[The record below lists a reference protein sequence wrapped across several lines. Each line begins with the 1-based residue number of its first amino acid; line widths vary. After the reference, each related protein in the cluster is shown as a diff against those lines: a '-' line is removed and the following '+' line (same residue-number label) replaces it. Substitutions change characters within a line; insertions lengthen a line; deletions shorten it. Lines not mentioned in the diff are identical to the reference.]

1 MFYHTNLYVKNERRE
16 EMQNNEY
23 MLSGSISK
31 SIVKFAIPLF
41 FGNLFQQLYN
51 TADSLIVG
59 NKLGNTA
66 LAAVSSTGMLIF
78 LLVGFFQGIGLGAG
92 VVVSQFYGARDNKNL
107 RLSIHTYLTVSIVIG
122 LILTVIAT
130 LLAPQILVWMGTPTD
145 VMPDAVEYIRVYF
158 LGSLGLVMYNACMGV
173 MQAVGD
179 SKHPLYYLIVSS
191 FINIVLD
198 LILIVGFGFGVW
210 AAALA
215 TIVSQF
221 VSVFMCLFKLMRSDE
236 VYSVRFK
243 ELCFDKRMI
252 KMILRIG
259 LPSGVQNS
267 IIAFANVV
275 VQSNINYFGEMAM
288 AGCGAYSKIEGF
300 AFLPITSFTAALT
313 TFVGQNLG
321 AGNTERVKKG
331 ARFGIWCS
339 LVIAEVIG
347 VLFYLSATLLISAFT
362 REPDAIAYGVQK
374 AQTCALFYCLL
385 AATHSFAAVLRGAG
399 KSLFPMLTMLVCW
412 CVIRVSFI
420 SVMVP
425 ITQTI
430 DAVNWVY
437 PLTWTLST
445 IALFVYYK
453 KINWSNSSIIKEN
466 K

>member
-1 MFYHTNLYVKNERRE
+1 
-16 EMQNNEY
+16 MQNNDY
-23 MLSGSISK
+23 MLKGSISK
-31 SIVKFAIPLF
+31 SIIKFAVPLF

-59 NKLGNTA
+59 RVLGNTE

-92 VVVSQFYGARDNKNL
+92 VVVSQFFGAKDTRNL
-107 RLSIHTYLTVSIVIG
+107 RLSIHTYLTFSLIIG
-122 LILTVIAT
+122 VFLTGAAT
-130 LLAPQILVWMGTPTD
+130 LLAPHILRWMGTPID

-158 LGSLGLVMYNACMGV
+158 MGSLALVMYNACMGI

-179 SKHPLYYLIVSS
+179 SKHPLYYLVISS
-191 FINIVLD
+191 VINVVLD
-198 LILIVGFGFGVW
+198 LILIAGFGFGVW

-215 TIVSQF
+215 TVISQF
-221 VSVFMCLFKLMRSDE
+221 VSVLLCLIRLVRTKE
-236 VYSVRFK
+236 EYSVRVN
-243 ELCFDKRMI
+243 ELNLNPRMLS
-252 KMILRIG
+252 MIMRIG

-300 AFLPITSFTAALT
+300 AFLPITSFTAAIT

-321 AGNTERVKKG
+321 AGNKERVKKG
-331 ARFGIWCS
+331 ARFGLICS
-339 LVIAEVIG
+339 LVIAEIIG
-347 VLFYLSATLLISAFT
+347 VLFFLFADVLISAFT
-362 REPDAIAYGVQK
+362 EEPVAIGYGIQK
-374 AQTCALFYCLL
+374 AQTCALFYFLL
-385 AATHSFAAVLRGAG
+385 AATHSFASVLRGAG
-399 KSLFPMLTMLVCW
+399 RSVFPMLTMLVCW
-412 CVIRVSFI
+412 CVIRVGFLWI
-420 SVMVP
+420 VVP
-425 ITQTI
+425 ITRTI

-445 IALFVYYK
+445 LALSAYYLTSD
-453 KINWSNSSIIKEN
+453 WSNSSIIK

>member
-1 MFYHTNLYVKNERRE
+1 
-16 EMQNNEY
+16 MQNSKEY
-23 MLSGSISK
+23 MLTGSISK
-31 SIVKFAIPLF
+31 SIIKFAVPLF

-92 VVVSQFYGARDNKNL
+92 VVVSQFYGAKDRKNL
-107 RLSIHTYLTVSIVIG
+107 RLSIHTYLTVSVVIG
-122 LILTVIAT
+122 IVLTVLAT
-130 LLAPQILVWMGTPTD
+130 LLAPQILVWMGTPTE

-191 FINIVLD
+191 LINIVLD

-221 VSVFMCLFKLMRSDE
+221 VSVFLCLFRLIRSDE
-236 VYSVRFK
+236 EYSVRLK

-321 AGNTERVKKG
+321 AGNTQRVKKG
-331 ARFGIWCS
+331 ARFGILCS

-374 AQTCALFYCLL
+374 AQICALFYCLL

-420 SVMVP
+420 SIMVP

-445 IALFVYYK
+445 IALFIYYLK
-453 KINWSNSSIIKEN
+453 SDWTHSSIVSN
-466 K
+466 N

>member
-1 MFYHTNLYVKNERRE
+1 
-16 EMQNNEY
+16 MQNNDY
-23 MLSGSISK
+23 MLKGSISK
-31 SIVKFAIPLF
+31 SIIKFAVPLF

-59 NKLGNTA
+59 RVLGNTE

-92 VVVSQFYGARDNKNL
+92 VVVSQFFGAKDTRNL
-107 RLSIHTYLTVSIVIG
+107 RLSIHTYLTFSLIIG
-122 LILTVIAT
+122 VFLTGAAT
-130 LLAPQILVWMGTPTD
+130 LLAPHILRWMGTPID

-158 LGSLGLVMYNACMGV
+158 MGSLALVMYNACMGI

-179 SKHPLYYLIVSS
+179 SKHPLYYLVISS
-191 FINIVLD
+191 VINVVLD
-198 LILIVGFGFGVW
+198 LILIAGFGFGVW

-215 TIVSQF
+215 TVISQF
-221 VSVFMCLFKLMRSDE
+221 VSVLLCLIRLVRTKE
-236 VYSVRFK
+236 EYSVRVN
-243 ELCFDKRMI
+243 ELNLNPRMLS
-252 KMILRIG
+252 MIMRIG

-300 AFLPITSFTAALT
+300 AFLPITSFTAAIT

-321 AGNTERVKKG
+321 AGNKERVKKG
-331 ARFGIWCS
+331 ARFGLICS
-339 LVIAEVIG
+339 LVIAEIIG
-347 VLFYLSATLLISAFT
+347 VLFFLFADVLISAFT
-362 REPDAIAYGVQK
+362 EEPVAIGYGIQK
-374 AQTCALFYCLL
+374 AQTCALFYFLL
-385 AATHSFAAVLRGAG
+385 AATHSFASVLRGAG
-399 KSLFPMLTMLVCW
+399 RSVFPMLTMLVCW
-412 CVIRVSFI
+412 CVIRVGFLWI
-420 SVMVP
+420 VVP

-445 IALFVYYK
+445 LALFAYYLTSD
-453 KINWSNSSIIKEN
+453 WSNSSIIK

>member
-1 MFYHTNLYVKNERRE
+1 
-16 EMQNNEY
+16 MQNNEY

>member
-1 MFYHTNLYVKNERRE
+1 
-16 EMQNNEY
+16 MQNNEY
-23 MLSGSISK
+23 MLTGSISK
-31 SIVKFAIPLF
+31 SIIKFAVPLF

-92 VVVSQFYGARDNKNL
+92 VVVSQFFGAKDKKNL
-107 RLSIHTYLTVSIVIG
+107 RLSIHTYLSVSVAIG
-122 LILTVIAT
+122 IFLTVAAT

-158 LGSLGLVMYNACMGV
+158 LGSLGLVMYNACMGI

-179 SKHPLYYLIVSS
+179 SKHPLYYLIISS
-191 FINIVLD
+191 LINVALD
-198 LILIVGFGFGVW
+198 LILVSGFGFGVW

-221 VSVFMCLFKLMRSDE
+221 VSVFLCLFRLMRSKED
-236 VYSVRFK
+236 YSVRIK
-243 ELCFDKRMI
+243 ELCFNPRMM

-300 AFLPITSFTAALT
+300 AFLPITSFTSAIT

-321 AGNTERVKKG
+321 AGNSERARKG
-331 ARFGIWCS
+331 ARLGLWCS
-339 LVIAEVIG
+339 LVIAEIIG
-347 VLFYLSATLLISAFT
+347 VAFYLTATMLITAFT
-362 REPDAIAYGVQK
+362 KEPEAITFGVQK
-374 AQTCALFYCLL
+374 AQTCALFYFLL

-399 KSLFPMLTMLVCW
+399 KSMFPMLTMLVCW
-412 CVIRVSFI
+412 CIIRVSFI

-430 DAVNWVY
+430 EPVNWVY

-445 IALFVYYK
+445 ITLFVYYK
-453 KINWSNSSIIKEN
+453 KSDWSNSSVVKEN